1 VTSEAAAILDSD
13 LAMTRDVTLFS
24 VGTPVKRNIRR

>member
-24 VGTPVKRNIRR
+24 VGTQ